1 MIPNLPKSL
10 SLGQYLSRF
19 APASLGLFLPHLL
32 SASHDI
38 FYLYLKNCTVTPL
51 MSYVAFTIRKSRIIR
66 AMKSE

>member
-1 MIPNLPKSL
+1 MIPDLPRSL

-19 APASLGLFLPHLL
+19 APTSLGLFVPHLL
-32 SASHDI
+32 SHDI

-51 MSYVAFTIRKSRIIR
+51 MFHVTFTIQKSRIIR

>member
-1 MIPNLPKSL
+1 MIPDLPRNL

-32 SASHDI
+32 SHDI

-51 MSYVAFTIRKSRIIR
+51 MFYVAFTIRKSRLKR

>member
-1 MIPNLPKSL
+1 MIPDLPRRL

-19 APASLGLFLPHLL
+19 APTSLGLFVPHLL
-32 SASHDI
+32 SHDI

-51 MSYVAFTIRKSRIIR
+51 MFHVTFTIQKSRIIR